1 MVSRIVS
8 VTDFESGVRRVPFN
22 IEEGVKKPKSR
33 QKRNQARKDGS
44 LGGLWTCLRVAPPPE
59 ALRRA
64 GASAKAG
71 PNLLKSTSSERVFQ
85 VSFESE
91 TRTIEEFI
99 AGKRTHQ
106 LFSR

>member
-33 QKRNQARKDGS
+33 KKRNQARKDGS
-44 LGGLWTCLRVAPPPE
+44 LGGLWTCLRVA
-59 ALRRA
+59 
-64 GASAKAG
+64 ASAKAG
-71 PNLLKSTSSERVFQ
+71 PNLLESTSSERVFQ